1 MNETAHPL
9 RLGIAWLALL
19 GILGCSSGSTAPS
32 DGGQPDAG
40 ADGGPTDGGM
50 MDGGTPPVSTMEPTL
65 LLANDIFAIWGTT
78 RNDLFIA
85 GGEASLAR
93 YDGSDWRPYDVPASV
108 RNASRNDLLGL
119 FGFGS
124 DDVYA
129 AGESGTILHFD
140 GTSWSAIDDPDIG
153 TRTLSDLWGPDD
165 DDLYVVGNRG
175 TVIRFDGI
183 DWTSVDIGFP
193 FFGDWRGI
201 SGSGP
206 NDVLVAGTT
215 VGSGSPS
222 VPRFARF
229 NGASWS
235 DVSIPDKTAN
245 GGPRLS
251 DVSSLS
257 PTLAFPVG
265 SPGWILEWNGSTLSE
280 VPSGTNEAL
289 VTVCGIT
296 ANDAFAF
303 GVRNTFLRYNGSTW
317 SEAPGVPISDTNDP
331 VGELFGFATNDLVAA
346 RSGVFGFDGVAWT
359 ELLPA
364 AQFVGGLW
372 ASDPDNVLILGS
384 RTFRQTGGELQ
395 EEDFGGLVTPTFV
408 AAWGPAD
415 NIVAVASDGSIFLYD
430 GANWGVMTSDNTES
444 LSDVWGAANDDVFA
458 VGRDGTILHFNGVAW
473 GSMASGTT
481 AFLNAVW
488 GRAAD
493 DVYAV
498 GSEGTVLHYDGVEW
512 SPEIIGLDSAFLNDI
527 VEVDDGEIWVS
538 YEAGVLVGNGVT
550 WTPTPIIID
559 GVPQGVSAI
568 DAFDSE
574 NIYMGVFDPNGVEGS
589 AFVHF
594 DGETFATLN
603 GTRQPSSILAL
614 SARDVIS
621 ARSRLN
627 VVRHRAP

>member
-1 MNETAHPL
+1 MNETIHSL
-9 RLGIAWLALL
+9 RLGIAGLALL
-19 GILGCSSGSTAPS
+19 GMLGCSSGNTDPS
-32 DGGQPDAG
+32 DGGLPDAG
-40 ADGGPTDGGM
+40 PDGGATDGGM
-50 MDGGTPPVSTMEPTL
+50 MDGGTPPVSAMEPIL
-65 LLANDIFAIWGTT
+65 LLANDILAIWGTT

-85 GGEASLAR
+85 GSDASLAH
-93 YDGSDWRPYDVPASV
+93 YDGSDWRPHDAPTAV
-108 RNASRNDLLGL
+108 RNASRNDLRGL

-140 GTSWSAIDDPDIG
+140 GTSWSAVDDPDLG
-153 TRTLSDLWGPDD
+153 NLGFVDLWGPDD
-165 DDLYVVGNRG
+165 DDLFVVGDRG
-175 TVIRFDGI
+175 ALVRFDGS
-183 DWTSVDIGFP
+183 DWTSVDIGFS

-206 NDVLVAGTT
+206 NDVLIAGTT
-215 VGSGSPS
+215 VNSGSPS

-235 DVSIPDKTAN
+235 DVSIPDKSAN
-245 GGPRLS
+245 GGPRLL
-251 DVSSLS
+251 DVWSFS
-257 PTLAFPVG
+257 PTLAFAGG
-265 SPGWILEWNGSTLSE
+265 SPGWMLEWNGSTLSE
-280 VPSGTNEAL
+280 VPSGTNEAIRTIWG
-289 VTVCGIT
+289 VT
-296 ANDAFAF
+296 ANEAFAF

-317 SEAPGVPISDTNDP
+317 SEAPGVPISDTTDP
-331 VGELFGFATNDLVAA
+331 VLKLFGFASNDLVAA
-346 RSGVFGFDGVAWT
+346 WAGVFGFDGVAWS
-359 ELLPA
+359 ELLPS
-364 AQFVGGLW
+364 AQQVGGLW

-395 EEDFGGLVTPTFV
+395 EEDFGGLTTPTFV

-430 GANWGVMTSDNTES
+430 GANWGIMTSTNTES
-444 LSDVWGAANDDVFA
+444 LTDVWGAANDDVFA
-458 VGRDGTILHFNGVAW
+458 VGRNGTILHFNGVAW

-481 AFLNAVW
+481 VVLNAVW

-498 GSEGTVLHYDGVEW
+498 GSEGTVLHYDGLEW
-512 SPEIIGLDSAFLNDI
+512 SPETTGLDAAFLTDI
-527 VEVDDGEIWVS
+527 VEVDDGELWVS
-538 YEAGVLVGNGVT
+538 YNEGVLVGNGVT
-550 WTPTPIIID
+550 WTPTPIIVD

-594 DGETFATLN
+594 DGETFTTLG

-614 SARDVIS
+614 GARDVIS